1 VAIEDRP
8 DLAGPRRPT
17 SYYRTAT
24 PDTFRALGIELRQGR
39 VFDGRDRADAP
50 PVAVVSESFAA
61 RMWPGQDPLGKR
73 IGSSDGGDLRVTVV
87 GVVEEARIT
96 SPIGANPLVTWRP
109 QAQRSSPGIGNILI
123 VKSELEPSTLAA
135 AVRAAVAEI
144 DPRVAVARV
153 GTLDDVVAA
162 EMAEP
167 MRLRFFLTLFAVLGL
182 VLGTVGV
189 YGVVSYGVAR
199 RRAELGIR
207 MALGASPPAVW
218 GQVVRQGL
226 APVVL
231 GIAGGVGL
239 PLVLA
244 RLLASFLYEVAPSD
258 PASLGAAALVL
269 LAAGIVASLVPAW
282 RAGRVD
288 PAQVLR
294 AE

>member
-1 VAIEDRP
+1 
-8 DLAGPRRPT
+8 
-17 SYYRTAT
+17 
-24 PDTFRALGIELRQGR
+24 
-39 VFDGRDRADAP
+39 
-50 PVAVVSESFAA
+50 
-61 RMWPGQDPLGKR
+61 
-73 IGSSDGGDLRVTVV
+73 
-87 GVVEEARIT
+87 
-96 SPIGANPLVTWRP
+96 
-109 QAQRSSPGIGNILI
+109 
-123 VKSELEPSTLAA
+123 
-135 AVRAAVAEI
+135 
-144 DPRVAVARV
+144 
-153 GTLDDVVAA
+153 
-162 EMAEP
+162 
-167 MRLRFFLTLFAVLGL
+167 
-182 VLGTVGV
+182 
-189 YGVVSYGVAR
+189 
-199 RRAELGIR
+199 

-239 PLVLA
+239 PLVFA

>member
-1 VAIEDRP
+1 
-8 DLAGPRRPT
+8 
-17 SYYRTAT
+17 
-24 PDTFRALGIELRQGR
+24 
-39 VFDGRDRADAP
+39 
-50 PVAVVSESFAA
+50 
-61 RMWPGQDPLGKR
+61 
-73 IGSSDGGDLRVTVV
+73 
-87 GVVEEARIT
+87 
-96 SPIGANPLVTWRP
+96 
-109 QAQRSSPGIGNILI
+109 
-123 VKSELEPSTLAA
+123 
-135 AVRAAVAEI
+135 VRAAVAEI